1 VLDRTR
7 DIGILKSLGASKAY
21 IVNLFLHET
30 VWITLAGIAL
40 GTGITWGARSA
51 VEQLFPLVTILT
63 FQSHIVWAIAIALA
77 ASIGGALYPALRAAR
92 QDAIVALSYD

>member
-1 VLDRTR
+1 
-7 DIGILKSLGASKAY
+7 
-21 IVNLFLHET
+21 
-30 VWITLAGIAL
+30 
-40 GTGITWGARSA
+40 